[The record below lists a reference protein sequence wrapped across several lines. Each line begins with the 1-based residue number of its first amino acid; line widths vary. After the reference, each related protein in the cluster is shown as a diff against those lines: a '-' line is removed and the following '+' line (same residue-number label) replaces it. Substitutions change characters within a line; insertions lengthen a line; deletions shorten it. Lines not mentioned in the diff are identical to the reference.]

1 MGKVFSYDP
10 ERDSLIEFSSDSK
23 NLTTISGRII
33 TQIYEDKKGRLWFA
47 TNNGLNRFERST
59 NSFIHFTE
67 SNGLPSNNV
76 RGILEDEQGYLW
88 LNTSLGI
95 SKFSAEGGSA
105 SGGDPEKIQI
115 KNYDV
120 SYGVELVADIYYG
133 FGCKTRNGEMYF
145 AEVLSGFTRFHPDSI
160 KDNPFIPPIV
170 ITSFKKFDK
179 PFPFSNEIHLPYDEN
194 FLSFEFAALSYISPE
209 RNQYAY
215 KMEGLDKDWVYSG
228 TRRYASYPNL
238 DPGEYVFRVKGS
250 NNDGVWNEAGTSILI
265 IISPPWWKTTW
276 AYIFYSIVNS

>member
-1 MGKVFSYDP
+1 MMLLTVLDP
-10 ERDSLIEFSSDSK
+10 PAD
-23 NLTTISGRII
+23 
-33 TQIYEDKKGRLWFA
+33 
-47 TNNGLNRFERST
+47 
-59 NSFIHFTE
+59 
-67 SNGLPSNNV
+67 V
-76 RGILEDEQGYLW
+76 YLW
-88 LNTSLGI
+88 MM
-95 SKFSAEGGSA
+95 A
-105 SGGDPEKIQI
+105 
-115 KNYDV
+115 
-120 SYGVELVADIYYG
+120 
-133 FGCKTRNGEMYF
+133 CKTSNGEMF
-145 AEVLSGFTRFHPDSI
+145 FSGARGFTRFHPDSI

-179 PFPFSNEIHLPYDEN
+179 PASLSNEIRLPYDEN

-250 NNDGVWNEAGTSILI
+250 NNDGVWNEAGTSISI

-276 AYIFYSIVNS
+276 AYILYSLLILKYNLYYLENAVKENKNES